1 MTRWPSAPL
10 AELVRFKSG
19 GTPSKANPSYW
30 DGDVPWLSA
39 KDLKS
44 FWLNDSQ
51 DHITDRA
58 VKAGARLVPSGSVLV
73 LIRGMTLLKDVP
85 VGVTRCPVAFNQ
97 DVKGLL
103 PDEERLLPEFLGY
116 YLLAKKEVLRS
127 LVTQAGHGTGR
138 LSVDALAELEVPLPP
153 LPEQQKIAAIL
164 GAWDRALE
172 KLQALVGAKTERLGA
187 LRQQLLTGTRRF
199 PEFRNEHW
207 RHVRLAEVAE
217 NVSERND
224 GQFDNDRL
232 YAVTKAEGIVPMRER
247 VMGKSH
253 ERCKIVAP
261 EWFAYN
267 PMRLNIGSI
276 SRWQGKQPIMVSADY
291 VVFRCSEKQ
300 LKPDFLDHVRR
311 SAGWNSFVKSS
322 GNGSVRVRIYFDDL
336 GRFTFPLPS
345 LQEQQSIVE
354 VLNACDREIS
364 LLRAELDALKQQKR
378 GLMQKLLTGEI
389 RVKSPAR

>member
-1 MTRWPSAPL
+1 MTKVPKTWQVMRMNEAGDVDAGRQRSPHLVAGKPRPYLRVANVMDGYIDTSDVNQMPFTDSEFAQFKLRPGDIL
-10 AELVRFKSG
+10 LNEGQSLELVGRPAVYEGVPAECCFQNTLVRFRARD
-19 GTPSKANPSYW
+19 GTDSKFA
-30 DGDVPWLSA
+30 LQLF
-39 KDLKS
+39 KHL
-44 FWLNDSQ
+44 
-51 DHITDRA
+51 
-58 VKAGARLVPSGSVLV
+58 
-73 LIRGMTLLKDVP
+73 LI
-85 VGVTRCPVAFNQ
+85 
-97 DVKGLL
+97 
-103 PDEERLLPEFLGY
+103 
-116 YLLAKKEVLRS
+116 
-127 LVTQAGHGTGR
+127 TGR
-138 LSVDALAELEVPLPP
+138 FAGIAVQTTSIAHLGVSRFAELKAAFPP
-153 LPEQQKIAAIL
+153 LSEQRKIAAIL
-164 GAWDRALE
+164 GVWDRAVE
-172 KLQALVGAKTERLGA
+172 NLQALVVAKTERLRA

-199 PEFRNEHW
+199 PEFRKEHW

-217 NVSERND
+217 NVSERNE

-276 SRWQGKQPIMVSADY
+276 SRWQGKQPVMVSADY

-311 SAGWNSFVKSS
+311 SAGWNSFVKSA

-345 LQEQQSIVE
+345 LQEQQRIVV
-354 VLNACDREIS
+354 VLNACDREIR
-364 LLRAELDALKQQKR
+364 LLGAELDALKQQKR
-378 GLMQKLLTGEI
+378 VLMQKLLTGEI
-389 RVKSPAR
+389 RV